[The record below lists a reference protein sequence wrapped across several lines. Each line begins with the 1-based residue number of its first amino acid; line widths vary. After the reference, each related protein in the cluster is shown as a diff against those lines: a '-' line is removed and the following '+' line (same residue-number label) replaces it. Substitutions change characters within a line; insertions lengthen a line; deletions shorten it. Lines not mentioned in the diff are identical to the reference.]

1 MDKKRRLAKLIKNEI
16 KILTSKSIFIRFTL
30 FKIINTSKKEN
41 KSLTIILK
49 PIDKLYY
56 YVIDRGTLMWI

>member
-1 MDKKRRLAKLIKNEI
+1 MDKKRQLAKLIKNEI